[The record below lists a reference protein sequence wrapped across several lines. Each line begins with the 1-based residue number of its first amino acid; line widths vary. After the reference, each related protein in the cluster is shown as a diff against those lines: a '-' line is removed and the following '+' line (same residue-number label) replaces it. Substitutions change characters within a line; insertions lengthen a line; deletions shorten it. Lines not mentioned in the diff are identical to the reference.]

1 MFRKKL
7 LIALVFVAAG
17 FVLLQIPVTQLAGSK
32 AKFTAFDAFGPL
44 AGAFLGPIVGAAS
57 VFLMQLGNFLFH
69 GSSWTDT
76 GAVIRLFPMIFAAI
90 YLGTRGRWKLVV
102 PVAAI
107 IAWNLNPIGRTVWF
121 YSLFWLIPIAAT
133 LWGERW
139 ILTRA
144 LGATFT
150 AHAVGGALWIWFFHL
165 PAAVWIGLIPI
176 VAVERLIFAVGMTV
190 GYLVL
195 SHVKELRRLPARRE
209 LPARPA

>member
-7 LIALVFVAAG
+7 LIAVVFVVVG
-17 FVLLQIPVTQLAGSK
+17 FALLQIPVTQLVGSK

-44 AGAFLGPIVGAAS
+44 AGAFLGSWIGAVS
-57 VFLMQLGNFLFH
+57 VFLMQVANFIFH
-69 GSSWTDT
+69 GSSATDT
-76 GAVIRLFPMIFAAI
+76 GAVIRLFPTIFAAI
-90 YLGTRGRWKLVV
+90 YLGSRGRWKLVV

-107 IAWNLNPIGRTVWF
+107 IAWNLNPIGRSVWF
-121 YSLFWLIPIAAT
+121 YSLFWVIPVLAT

-139 ILTRA
+139 MLTRA

-176 VAVERLIFAVGMTV
+176 VAVERALFAVGMTL